1 MTKAGKVQVKDLC
14 EEYNLTRK
22 QYYEL
27 RRRFPKLVDDMKQFF
42 KLKII
47 SAGPGFQEAT
57 AYNPGDIVEL
67 NGKKRR
73 IGA

>member
-47 SAGPGFQEAT
+47 SAGSGFQEAST
-57 AYNPGDIVEL
+57 YKPEP
-67 NGKKRR
+67 NGKKQR